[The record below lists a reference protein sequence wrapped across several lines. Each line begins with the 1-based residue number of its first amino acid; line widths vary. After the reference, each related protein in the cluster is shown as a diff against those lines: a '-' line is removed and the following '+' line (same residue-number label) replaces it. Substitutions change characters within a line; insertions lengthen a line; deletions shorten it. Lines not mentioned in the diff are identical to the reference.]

1 MQCSVTQSTAIA
13 GFGRN
18 FSLLFFIHFHM
29 SYHRYPGF
37 RSATLKFDAEDF
49 NQEFLQQIR
58 KDADM
63 RTALSCYVMAASDII
78 IDATEISS
86 DNIVAMRLR
95 GHSSNEI
102 DHEDPDIYSQVH
114 PRPDGARIAC
124 LMLAGGTVALTHM
137 APHWAGV
144 SLYDTLNVLWIFDDK
159 SVVSQYYFS
168 DDLNERMM
176 VASGIEDD
184 HKPLTQEEVKA
195 WQKVAADARHIGV
208 FEVVDLSSPTVQPAL
223 S

>member
-1 MQCSVTQSTAIA
+1 
-13 GFGRN
+13 
-18 FSLLFFIHFHM
+18 M
-29 SYHRYPGF
+29 SYRYSGF

-49 NQEFLQQIR
+49 NQRVLQRIR
-58 KDADM
+58 KDADL
-63 RTALSCYVMAASDII
+63 RPALSGYVMAANDILA
-78 IDATEISS
+78 DAAEIS
-86 DNIVAMRLR
+86 DENIVVVRLR
-95 GHSSNEI
+95 GHNSDEI

-124 LMLAGGTVALTHM
+124 LMLADGAVALTCM

-168 DDLNERMM
+168 DDLNESLM

-195 WQKVAADARHIGV
+195 WQKVAADASHIGV
-208 FEVVDLSSPTVQPAL
+208 FEVVDLSSLTMAL
-223 S
+223 SLS